1 MLEVLQTQKYEII
14 NFINEMQVT
23 EIGGKK
29 KYEVHHLLGGLEQM
43 YNHFVVQDITY
54 QLDEQVENGRQY
66 IMLDDG
72 QVYRQINE
80 LL

>member
-14 NFINEMQVT
+14 ICINEMIII
-23 EIGGKK
+23 EIGGKMK
-29 KYEVHHLLGGLEQM
+29 NEVHHQQGGLEQM
-43 YNHFVVQDITY
+43 YNDYVLQIITY
-54 QLDEQVENGRQY
+54 QLDEQIENGRQY

-72 QVYRQINE
+72 QVYHQINE

>member
-1 MLEVLQTQKYEII
+1 M
-14 NFINEMQVT
+14 NEMHVT
-23 EIGGKK
+23 EIGGKQ
-29 KYEVHHLLGGLEQM
+29 KYEVHHLLDGLEQM

-72 QVYRQINE
+72 QVYHQINE